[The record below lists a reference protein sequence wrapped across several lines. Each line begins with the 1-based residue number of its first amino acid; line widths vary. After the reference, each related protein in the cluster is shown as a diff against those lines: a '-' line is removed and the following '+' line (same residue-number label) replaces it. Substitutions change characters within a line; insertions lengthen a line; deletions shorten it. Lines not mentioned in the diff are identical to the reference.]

1 MTSRSEECGGR
12 GARRRNFSAI
22 ALAAAGALWVSLD
35 VGVASAQN
43 RGVYPL
49 GMSATGSG
57 HLADPGLSYSNV
69 FLFYSRDRAVG
80 PDGAVTATGQSSVLM
95 DMNTIAWV
103 SEKRVFGDAKFS
115 MAATLPVANNSLSS
129 DLTGPI
135 SGGGGLADSF
145 YQPAIFGWSFERAD
159 IKAAYGFL
167 APTGSFLAGASDN
180 VGSGYWTHVVSSGQ
194 TFFPTESKRTA
205 ISAFQMYEF
214 HGEQSGTG
222 TRPGDTLN
230 LDFSVMQA
238 LPERG
243 GARVQVGLVGYA
255 AWQTSAKQG
264 PTVAAAEAA
273 ARYRV
278 NALGVGS
285 IVALPERKVT
295 LGFRYFDEFSNEST
309 FEGYSLQI
317 SVAIELN

>member
-1 MTSRSEECGGR
+1 ML
-12 GARRRNFSAI
+12 GAN
-22 ALAAAGALWVSLD
+22 AAT
-35 VGVASAQN
+35 AQN

-57 HLADPGLSYSNV
+57 IVADPGLSYSNL

-80 PDGAVTATGQSSVLM
+80 ADGEVTATGQSSVLM

-115 MAATLPVANNSLSS
+115 MAATLPIANNSLSS

-135 SGGGGLADSF
+135 SGGGGFADSF
-145 YQPAIFGWSFERAD
+145 YQPAIFGWHFERAD

-167 APTGSFLAGASDN
+167 APTGSFDAQAFDN

-194 TFFPTESKRTA
+194 TFFPTESRRTA
-205 ISAFQMYEF
+205 ISAFQMYEW
-214 HGEQSGTG
+214 HGSQSGTDL
-222 TRPGDTLN
+222 RPGDTLN
-230 LDFSVMQA
+230 LDFSIMQT

-243 GARVQVGLVGYA
+243 AVRVQVGLVGYA
-255 AWQTSAKQG
+255 ARQTSARSG
-264 PTVAAAEAA
+264 PTVTAADAA
-273 ARYRV
+273 ARYSV

-285 IVALPERKVT
+285 VVAMPERKVT
-295 LGFRYFDEFSNEST
+295 LAFRYFDELSNEST
-309 FEGYSLQI
+309 FEGYSIQI
-317 SVAIELN
+317 SAAIEFD

>member
-1 MTSRSEECGGR
+1 MTPRI
-12 GARRRNFSAI
+12 F
-22 ALAAAGALWVSLD
+22 AAAGVVWIALGAST
-35 VGVASAQN
+35 ASAQT

-57 HLADPGLSYSNV
+57 LVADPGLSYSNM

-80 PDGAVTATGQSSVLM
+80 ADGEVTATGQNSVLM
-95 DMNTIAWV
+95 DMNTLSWV
-103 SEKRVFGDAKFS
+103 SEKRVFGTAKFS
-115 MAATLPVANNSLSS
+115 MAATLPIANNSLSS
-129 DLTGPI
+129 DLTGAI

-145 YQPAIFGWSFERAD
+145 YQPAIVGWHFERAD

-167 APTGSFLAGASDN
+167 APTGSFDAGANDN

-194 TFFPTESKRTA
+194 TFFPTASRRTA

-214 HGEQSGTG
+214 HGSQSGTG
-222 TRPGDTLN
+222 IRPGDTLN
-230 LDFSVMQA
+230 LDFSVMHL

-243 GARVQVGLVGYA
+243 ETRVQVGLVGYA
-255 AWQTSAKQG
+255 ARQTSAKTG
-264 PTVAAAEAA
+264 PTVSAAEAA

-285 IVALPERKVT
+285 VLSIPERSVT
-295 LGFRYFDEFSNEST
+295 LAFKYFDELSNEST
-309 FEGYSLQI
+309 FEGNSLQI

>member
-1 MTSRSEECGGR
+1 MKPS
-12 GARRRNFSAI
+12 I
-22 ALAAAGALWVSLD
+22 AAAAAACLLLAASS
-35 VGVASAQN
+35 ASAQN

-57 HLADPGLSYSNV
+57 IVADPGLSYSN
-69 FLFYSRDRAVG
+69 LFILYSRDRAVG
-80 PDGAVTATGQSSVLM
+80 PDGEVTATGQNSVLM

-103 SEKRVFGDAKFS
+103 SEKRVLGDAKFS
-115 MAATLPVANNSLSS
+115 MAATVPIANNSLSS
-129 DLTGPI
+129 DVTGAI

-145 YQPAIFGWSFERAD
+145 YQPAIFGWHFERAD

-167 APTGSFLAGASDN
+167 APTGSFDAGASDN

-194 TFFPTESKRTA
+194 TFFPTESKRTV

-214 HGEQSGTG
+214 HGSQSGTDI
-222 TRPGDTLN
+222 RPGDTLN

-243 GARVQVGLVGYA
+243 AARVQVGLVGYA
-255 AWQTSAKQG
+255 ALQTSAQKG
-264 PTVAAAEAA
+264 PTVTAAEAA
-273 ARYRV
+273 ARYHV

-285 IVALPERKVT
+285 TVAFPDRGVA
-295 LGFRYFDEFSNEST
+295 LGFRYFDEFSNEAT

-317 SVAIELN
+317 SVAIELD